1 MEFNRSELTGLLNGL
16 KADSRRQL
24 LPELEDQI
32 ADCYGVLNDGN
43 NQIEWLEF
51 IIETYAV

>member
-1 MEFNRSELTGLLNGL
+1 MEFNRSELTELLNAL

-24 LPELEDQI
+24 LQELEDQI
-32 ADCYGVLNDGN
+32 ADTYGVLNDNN

-51 IIETYAV
+51 IINTYA

>member
-32 ADCYGVLNDGN
+32 ADTYGVLNDN
-43 NQIEWLEF
+43 DNQIEWLEF
-51 IIETYAV
+51 IIKNYA